1 MARVGILG
9 GSFNPPHVGH
19 LICAQEAY
27 AQLGLDL
34 VVLMPVAI
42 PPHKAPTDDPGSA
55 HRVALCRL
63 AAEPDARLGVSTL
76 EVDRGGPSYTVD
88 TLETLHETHP
98 EDELT
103 FIAGGDMA
111 ASLPSWHAPERLAR
125 LATVAVAE
133 REGAGREV
141 VTAAL
146 RSAGMPVE
154 PVYLDAPRVDVSSS
168 DIRGRVGR
176 GAPIRY
182 LVPDPVADY
191 IGAHGLYRPLVVS
204 P

>member
-19 LICAQEAY
+19 LICASQAH
-27 AQLGLDL
+27 AQLGLDTVLL
-34 VVLMPVAI
+34 VPVAV

-103 FIAGGDMA
+103 FIVGGDMA
-111 ASLPSWHAPERLAR
+111 ASLPSWHQPERLAR
-125 LATVAVAE
+125 LTTVAVAE

-154 PVYLDAPRVDVSSS
+154 PVFLHAPRIDVSSS
-168 DIRGRVGR
+168 GIRDRVRR
-176 GAPIRY
+176 GVPIRY

-191 IGAHGLYRPLVVS
+191 IEAHGLYRPLVVS
-204 P
+204 S